1 MVRVYALITS
11 LDSRKTPGIR
21 TRFISYRGLNV
32 VHCGRPV
39 VVLAVLCEAPAEA
52 VVEGR
57 GHCLARVIGEEQK
70 QDLPDE
76 YDEEQR
82 RILKKARVSMK
93 NVVMWLK
100 HAHFAR
106 FVELQGLPVTVTV
119 LGRRKSVTLSIVFQ
133 YMYKEIF
140 FGPECCH
147 CSRSVTLTGV
157 TVSGRPL

>member
-57 GHCLARVIGEEQK
+57 GHRLARVIGEEQK

-76 YDEEQR
+76 YDEEER
-82 RILKKARVSMK
+82 RILKR
-93 NVVMWLK
+93 
-100 HAHFAR
+100 HAFR
-106 FVELQGLPVTVTV
+106 
-119 LGRRKSVTLSIVFQ
+119 
-133 YMYKEIF
+133 
-140 FGPECCH
+140 
-147 CSRSVTLTGV
+147 
-157 TVSGRPL
+157 